1 MSATIARRSL
11 LMSAGTLTVGAGL
24 MAMLPRPASA
34 QQSYYTLS
42 PDWQINWRA
51 HKTTGLATAT
61 QIEDGIEVNTPDTA
75 ATVDLTTIALWAK
88 RVVNGDF
95 ELSFTYKV
103 KDRLD
108 IPGGSFACFYF
119 NTLGQGT
126 GKWIEAV
133 PSWRRVTPSDEVYA
147 DHARGLRF
155 SFATHNPNQPD
166 IDHRLRLR
174 WFNKT
179 PTLTLV
185 EPASP
190 AVFPFTD
197 GLAYEMTVRRTG
209 DRLGVSVVPPA
220 ASSEEPRSFA
230 WEDGAIGR
238 WSSGHVGFRWRGQD
252 AEITNISLTDL
263 GAPFQARGRGAGLP
277 RSSVVS
283 AAPLVHSRRS

>member
-1 MSATIARRSL
+1 M
-11 LMSAGTLTVGAGL
+11 
-24 MAMLPRPASA
+24 
-34 QQSYYTLS
+34 
-42 PDWQINWRA
+42 
-51 HKTTGLATAT
+51 
-61 QIEDGIEVNTPDTA
+61 
-75 ATVDLTTIALWAK
+75 
-88 RVVNGDF
+88 VNGDF

-108 IPGGSFACFYF
+108 IPGGSFACCYF

-155 SFATHNPNQPD
+155 SFATHNPDQPD

-220 ASSEEPRSFA
+220 GQPRGAAVLRLGGRRHRPLVERPRGLPLAGSGRRDHQHLA
-230 WEDGAIGR
+230 DGTRSAA
-238 WSSGHVGFRWRGQD
+238 V
-252 AEITNISLTDL
+252 
-263 GAPFQARGRGAGLP
+263 QARGGSGWHG
-277 RSSVVS
+277 SSLALRDHRFAQIPPTIVS
-283 AAPLVHSRRS
+283 APVGSILTLTVVRFS